1 MNGQILSLHRQ
12 VLSHVSLKE
21 QRFNRHA
28 LDEDMRSH
36 DIYMYHNVQFYVT
49 HNGDKI
55 ENKFTLF
62 HKDLSTEAK
71 GLILY
76 VADRAG

>member
-1 MNGQILSLHRQ
+1 
-12 VLSHVSLKE
+12 
-21 QRFNRHA
+21 
-28 LDEDMRSH
+28 
-36 DIYMYHNVQFYVT
+36 MYHNVQFYVT

-76 VADRAG
+76 VADRGIACDTRYTHVS